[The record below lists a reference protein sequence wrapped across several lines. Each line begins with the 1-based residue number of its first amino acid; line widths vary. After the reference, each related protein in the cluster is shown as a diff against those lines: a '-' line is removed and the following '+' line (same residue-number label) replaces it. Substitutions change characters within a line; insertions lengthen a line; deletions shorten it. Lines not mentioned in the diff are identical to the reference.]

1 MGIKI
6 THCNRLWSVGT
17 SLKLLHFLHKI
28 AATTM
33 PEILDRLE
41 HRRVSRAWTDWVR
54 SATSLLHLSYFLEL
68 FSIYFFT
75 LSCRVSSCKNLR
87 LWLFDFFFA
96 LIWIFSTILTGLTAK
111 TTKRDILLMMI
122 VDVKI
127 VLIMRAFLISF
138 DEITFV
144 LTWLKLVWELHFIN
158 ALQLTNKTQRPLMF
172 FQILVV
178 VVQSS
183 YWEASRHT

>member
-1 MGIKI
+1 
-6 THCNRLWSVGT
+6 
-17 SLKLLHFLHKI
+17 
-28 AATTM
+28 
-33 PEILDRLE
+33 
-41 HRRVSRAWTDWVR
+41 
-54 SATSLLHLSYFLEL
+54 
-68 FSIYFFT
+68 
-75 LSCRVSSCKNLR
+75 
-87 LWLFDFFFA
+87 
-96 LIWIFSTILTGLTAK
+96 
-111 TTKRDILLMMI
+111 MMI

-127 VLIMRAFLISF
+127 VLIIRAFLISF

-144 LTWLKLVWELHFIN
+144 LTWLKIVWELHFVD

>member
-1 MGIKI
+1 
-6 THCNRLWSVGT
+6 
-17 SLKLLHFLHKI
+17 
-28 AATTM
+28 
-33 PEILDRLE
+33 
-41 HRRVSRAWTDWVR
+41 
-54 SATSLLHLSYFLEL
+54 
-68 FSIYFFT
+68 
-75 LSCRVSSCKNLR
+75 
-87 LWLFDFFFA
+87 
-96 LIWIFSTILTGLTAK
+96 
-111 TTKRDILLMMI
+111 MMI

-127 VLIMRAFLISF
+127 VLIIRAFLISF

-144 LTWLKLVWELHFIN
+144 LTWLKLVWELHFVD